1 MLLPTLILIRRM
13 AFLSIGMYFFVQ
25 TGNPDLSALIISVLL
40 TVTFLTYFWRKV
52 FRKEPTKFWHFS
64 NIAEGIMALF
74 VALVA
79 ISIVYLPFY
88 LTRTTL
94 SSPIGAKRI
103 LILTFILA
111 AILYGLI
118 GYLETIIPVPFQFRK
133 ATKSKQ
139 PKPLS
144 TPPNEA
150 SLTKSQSPSVDDEI
164 SRLKQKVQSE
174 DGYLSQSKPE
184 PKDKKRRT

>member
-1 MLLPTLILIRRM
+1 M
-13 AFLSIGMYFFVQ
+13 AFLCIGMYFFVQ

-40 TVTFLTYFWRKV
+40 TVTFLNYFWRKV

-74 VALVA
+74 VAIVA

-88 LTRTTL
+88 LTRTTF
-94 SSPIGAKRI
+94 SSPVGARRI
-103 LILTFILA
+103 LIFCFVLA
-111 AILYGLI
+111 SILYGII
-118 GYLETIIPVPFQFRK
+118 GYLETLYPHPFQSK
-133 ATKSKQ
+133 KTTKSK
-139 PKPLS
+139 PSESLL
-144 TPPNEA
+144 TPPNKA
-150 SLTKSQSPSVDDEI
+150 SQTKPQSPSIDDEI
-164 SRLKQKVQSE
+164 SRLKQKVQNE